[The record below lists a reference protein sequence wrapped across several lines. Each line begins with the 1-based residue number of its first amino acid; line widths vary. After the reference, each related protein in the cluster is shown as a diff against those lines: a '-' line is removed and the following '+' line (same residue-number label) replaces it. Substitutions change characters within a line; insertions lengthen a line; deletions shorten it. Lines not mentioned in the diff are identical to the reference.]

1 METSVKGQ
9 RQSGHPGILLPF
21 KRPSKGAC
29 DYMITRENYIPWANL
44 GAIEKFKFLIYPR
57 RSKSLEDCRSH
68 RSARSTNSHG
78 KAAASGSRPGPSHPR
93 TWARFS
99 VQY

>member
-29 DYMITRENYIPWANL
+29 DYIMITRENYILWAYL
-44 GAIEKFKFLIYPR
+44 GAIENLNF
-57 RSKSLEDCRSH
+57 
-68 RSARSTNSHG
+68 
-78 KAAASGSRPGPSHPR
+78 
-93 TWARFS
+93 
-99 VQY
+99 